1 MKINWKVRIKNK
13 IFWIALIPAMLML
26 VKSMANLLGFTMDL
40 QLIEANLLDVVE
52 AVFMVLGIIG
62 IVADPTTSGMGD
74 SVQALTYEKPKE

>member
-74 SVQALTYEKPKE
+74 SEQALTYEKPKE

>member
-40 QLIEANLLDVVE
+40 QLIEANLLEVVE
-52 AVFMVLGIIG
+52 AVFMVLGIMG

-74 SVQALTYEKPKE
+74 SEQALTYEKPKE